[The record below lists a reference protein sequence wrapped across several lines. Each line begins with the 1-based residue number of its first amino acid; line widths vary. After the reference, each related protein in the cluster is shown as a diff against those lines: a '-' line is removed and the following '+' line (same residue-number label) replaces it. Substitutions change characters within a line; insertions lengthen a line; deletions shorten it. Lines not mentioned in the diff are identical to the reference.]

1 MWSVFLQAT
10 DKVIAKINHSAQ
22 QMRSL
27 LSTELQP
34 LIKNKRGA
42 GVAFTNDRVKAEN
55 DYNVSSREVDT
66 LHQQYKDN
74 AKATNKCK
82 RKMKKNNEKWVLYR
96 VVWYYGTSMFMCG
109 ILWYLHMV

>member
-10 DKVIAKINHSAQ
+10 DKVISKINYSAQ

-27 LSTELQP
+27 LSELQP

-55 DYNVSSREVDT
+55 DYNMSSCQVDT
-66 LHQQYKDN
+66 LHQQYKEN

-82 RKMKKNNEKWVLYR
+82 RKMKKNNDK
-96 VVWYYGTSMFMCG
+96 
-109 ILWYLHMV
+109 